1 MIPTLK
7 DVAERA
13 GVHPSTVSRVLQG
26 KENLPISEKTRTS
39 IFAIAKELNYQPN
52 QLARAFRLKKTQT
65 IGLIVPDISNPFF
78 SGIARSIE
86 ICSRRKDYTVVL
98 GNTDENQDREIRMIN
113 NLLSRGID
121 GLILAPV
128 QDRSGHIKD
137 LCNRN
142 FPLVLIDR
150 CFDEL
155 ETNAVISDNEE
166 AAFNAISY
174 LAQAG
179 HRRIG
184 FISGRKNIY
193 TIRKRFLGYQKGIK
207 TFDLVDDSELV
218 SDNGFTLESGYHSTR
233 KILSLPKSPTALLI
247 SGNKITVGAMKAIF
261 EKKLSI
267 PDDISLIGFTDFIG
281 SPYWVVPMT
290 TITHP
295 VKEMGEAAFN
305 LLFNN
310 MATKE
315 TVPHSKM
322 MVATKLNIRGSVKNL
337 ALADFA
343 ANSFPQG

>member
-1 MIPTLK
+1 MFPTLK
-7 DVAERA
+7 DIAERA

-26 KENLPISEKTRTS
+26 KENLPISEKTRTL
-39 IFAIAKELNYQPN
+39 IFSIAKELNYQPN

-86 ICSRRKDYTVVL
+86 ISSRHKEYTVVL
-98 GNTDENQDREIRMIN
+98 GNTGENQKREIQMIN

-128 QDRSGHIKD
+128 QDSYEHIKS
-137 LCNRN
+137 LCDRN
-142 FPLVLIDR
+142 YPLVLIDR
-150 CFDEL
+150 FFEEL

-174 LAQAG
+174 LAKAG

-193 TIRKRFLGYQKGIK
+193 TIKKRFLGYQKGIEK
-207 TFDLVDDSELV
+207 FNLVRDPALV
-218 SDNGFTLESGYHSTR
+218 SDNGYTLESGYHATR
-233 KILSLPKSPTALLI
+233 KILSMPTPPTALLI

-281 SPYWVVPMT
+281 SPYWVAPMT

-295 VKEMGEAAFN
+295 VEKMGEAAFD
-305 LLFNN
+305 LLYER
-310 MATKE
+310 MQTKE
-315 TVPHSKM
+315 SLPYSKII
-322 MVATKLNIRGSVKNL
+322 VKTKLNVRGSVKNL
-337 ALADFA
+337 LEDHHAGSGSKKA
-343 ANSFPQG
+343 